1 MGVCSLSPSGERYAG
16 LPVYRLAAVE
26 RGWHTPP
33 LPTLSPE
40 GERTLG
46 RFPPPSRHFAAS
58 HPFFPGRP
66 SPGLACVHPPWCPL
80 PNKLWHGPARTP
92 PPPSHPRTAPNPPA
106 PPRPH

>member
-46 RFPPPSRHFAAS
+46 RFPPPSRPFS
-58 HPFFPGRP
+58 PSNPFFPCLH
-66 SPGLACVHPPWCPL
+66 SPAMDFVHAPL
-80 PNKLWHGPARTP
+80 GPVPTDVWPAPARH
-92 PPPSHPRTAPNPPA
+92 PPPSSPHPLV
-106 PPRPH
+106 RPHVLTLVL